1 MISEIILYQ
10 KMRSSFCIMMLMLD
24 DGDYMLRKS
33 LPENVVLKR
42 PNYGGINIGNS
53 KISRPN
59 LEKKNNKT

>member
-1 MISEIILYQ
+1 
-10 KMRSSFCIMMLMLD
+10 MMLMLD

-59 LEKKNNKT
+59 LEKKKKTLKY